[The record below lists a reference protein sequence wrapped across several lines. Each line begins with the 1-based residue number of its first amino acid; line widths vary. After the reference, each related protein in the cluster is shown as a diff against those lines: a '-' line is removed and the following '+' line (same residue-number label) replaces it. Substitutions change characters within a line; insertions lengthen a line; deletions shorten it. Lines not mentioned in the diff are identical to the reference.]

1 MGARAMAVNVI
12 RIASGA
18 GLMAMGTFWTFLSI
32 KLVSGFTT
40 GGADGA
46 RGNLH
51 RVLLGNYLWDQT
63 LQDPLVA
70 ISRGYEILIFGVL
83 ITWALREIHLYA
95 RKRTTRNKIE

>member
-1 MGARAMAVNVI
+1 MGARAMAVNVV

-32 KLVSGFTT
+32 KLVSGFAT